1 MHDLRVRKGFLGYK
15 KKKKTN
21 YKRKRTD
28 KFDLVKTKTS
38 DHQNGK
44 PQIRRKHCI

>member
-1 MHDLRVRKGFLGYK
+1 MHDLRVRKGFLGC

-21 YKRKRTD
+21 YKRKKND
-28 KFDLVKTKTS
+28 KFDLVKTKSS